1 MEPVEAAGVLVGGLR
16 GGPGVGRGDAELL
29 DASRGGEGQDGGD
42 EFVPRA
48 EGEEHFRGEVAAG
61 LHVEGERRYHP
72 AAGERGGGAAEEG
85 VALGDG
91 EAGAVGPVVGPRV
104 EVDRCRGGP
113 QVAVPAREEGGG
125 GGLLGRGEVEDAE
138 QQVVRQV

>member
-61 LHVEGERRYHP
+61 LHVEGERRSP
-72 AAGERGGGAAEEG
+72 RRKASR
-85 VALGDG
+85 LGT
-91 EAGAVGPVVGPRV
+91 VKPGPW
-104 EVDRCRGGP
+104 DRS
-113 QVAVPAREEGGG
+113 
-125 GGLLGRGEVEDAE
+125 
-138 QQVVRQV
+138 